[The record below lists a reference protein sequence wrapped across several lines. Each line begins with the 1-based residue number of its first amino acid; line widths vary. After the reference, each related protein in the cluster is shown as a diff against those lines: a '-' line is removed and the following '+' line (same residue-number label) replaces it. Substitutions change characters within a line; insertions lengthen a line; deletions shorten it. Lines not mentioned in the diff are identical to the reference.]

1 MKTTLKVITLVLAI
15 SATAQSVMS
24 YAEDMAN
31 LPELIQ
37 EQEAVLTSLLSE
49 DKNSLLS
56 ENERVLTD
64 VERKELIIKNMVHYI
79 RLIEGQETLLEE
91 LKEQHFPDLDI
102 NRILTG
108 KQSPTI

>member
-1 MKTTLKVITLVLAI
+1 MKTTLKVIALVLAI

-24 YAEDMAN
+24 YAEEMAN
-31 LPELIQ
+31 LPELIL
-37 EQEAVLTSLLSE
+37 EQEAVLTSLLSD

-91 LKEQHFPDLDI
+91 LKDQHFPDLDI
-102 NRILTG
+102 KRILTG
-108 KQSPTI
+108 RQSPTI

>member
-1 MKTTLKVITLVLAI
+1 MKTTLKVIALALAI
-15 SATAQSVMS
+15 SATAQSVIG
-24 YAEDMAN
+24 YAEDIAN
-31 LPELIQ
+31 LPDLIQ